1 MLLAGEGSV
10 EVRQGIVGLMDVHVV
25 HWDCLVFLSVTAV
38 HRILNMGSG
47 ISCIQM
53 YLYLT
58 FYTFLLDIVPA
69 ARSTDKVLDLKLL
82 GKGQVSE
89 GLRVYAHNKINAAKW
104 RQ

>member
-1 MLLAGEGSV
+1 MLYIGTVS
-10 EVRQGIVGLMDVHVV
+10 
-25 HWDCLVFLSVTAV
+25 FLSVTAV
-38 HRILNMGSG
+38 HRIPNMGTG

-58 FYTFLLDIVPA
+58 FYRFLLGIVPA

-89 GLRVYAHNKINAAKW
+89 GRRVCMHNKINAAKW